1 MSDLSQYT
9 AAELRAALRA
19 REKADTATL
28 GACDGWERAADDFEL
43 ADETTVESGD
53 WYMRDSNGTIRLA
66 YGWLGGSVIRCH
78 IYDVT
83 GQFSHGWEVRGSGID
98 ATPGAKGYHEAV
110 RIDLMA
116 KSIEYTGWP
125 EAT

>member
-19 REKADTATL
+19 REKADAATL
-28 GACDGWERAADDFEL
+28 GVCNGWERATEAVEL
-43 ADETTVESGD
+43 AEDIVESGD

-83 GQFSHGWEVRGSGID
+83 GQFSHGWEVRGSGVD
-98 ATPGAKGYHEAV
+98 DTPGAKGYYEAV
-110 RIDLMA
+110 RIDLTA

-125 EAT
+125 EAR

>member
-19 REKADTATL
+19 REKADAATL
-28 GACDGWERAADDFEL
+28 GVCDGWGRATEAVEL
-43 ADETTVESGD
+43 AEDIIESGD

-98 ATPGAKGYHEAV
+98 DMPGESGYYGAV
-110 RIDLMA
+110 RADLLA
-116 KSIEYTGWP
+116 KSIQYTGWP
-125 EAT
+125 TT